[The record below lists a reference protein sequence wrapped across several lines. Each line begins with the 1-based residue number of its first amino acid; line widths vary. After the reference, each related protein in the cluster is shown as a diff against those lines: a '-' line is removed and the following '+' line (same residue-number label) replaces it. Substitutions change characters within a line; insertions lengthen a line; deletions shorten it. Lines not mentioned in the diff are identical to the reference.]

1 MPTSGTSPPL
11 QPVAAETS
19 LRSLAGIGT
28 ARAKA
33 LQSLG
38 LETISDLLDYLP
50 RRYQPESA
58 ERPIAELIPEQ
69 IQSARGE
76 VIAVDMVYGRPPPRF
91 EATLQDEQDNRLSLT
106 WFNGGYLRK
115 KIFPG
120 LLLRVRARVQA
131 FRGSPQMVNPKWEV
145 IEPTTPLLEGDT
157 IRPIYPAS
165 GTLSSDV
172 IAKLVADNLESAVA
186 PLREWF
192 APSLLAKYELP
203 TRQQA
208 YRRIHRPAALRE
220 AAAARRRLVWD
231 ELMLLQLALGISRRQ
246 RDAASSAPLLKHDTR
261 IGQRIRKRIGF
272 ELTNAQERVV
282 ADVVTDLGSGK
293 PMHRLI
299 QGDVG
304 SGKTAVAV
312 YGMLMTV
319 ANKMQAAL
327 LAPTEVLAEQHYL
340 TLTNLLR
347 GSSVGVELFTHRTR
361 DIAKRNARRGAGTEP
376 LFAGAQAQIAV
387 GTQALLSQGVLFEN
401 LGLVVVD
408 EQHKLGVRQR
418 AALRSKGAKN
428 GIATPHYLVMTAT
441 PIPRT
446 LALSHFADF
455 DLSLIDELPPGRQPI
470 QTRWLKRAQA
480 AQAYEFVRKQIA
492 AGRQAYVVLP
502 QIDEGAEDENDPT
515 AVRSVRKQFDQLK
528 TGTLSGLRLAML
540 HGQLSPDEKYAVM
553 SDFRDG
559 KIDVLI
565 TTTVIEVGID
575 VANATA
581 IVIDSAERF
590 GLSQL
595 HQLRGRVG
603 RGRHVSYCLLIAD
616 APNEQAEQ
624 RLTAMTKTSDGFKIA
639 EMDLDLRG
647 VGEFF
652 GTRQHGMPELQVAD
666 VRKETVLLKA
676 ARNEALALLGADPQ
690 LRQPQNRLLRDE
702 LILRFGKSLQL
713 AQVG

>member
-1 MPTSGTSPPL
+1 MSPGATSVDSQPIASSTPL
-11 QPVAAETS
+11 RLVSGVGSKRAA
-19 LRSLAGIGT
+19 
-28 ARAKA
+28 A
-33 LQSLG
+33 LEALG
-38 LETISDLLDYLP
+38 LQAVSDLLDYLP
-50 RRYQPESA
+50 RRYQFESA
-58 ERPIAELIPEQ
+58 ERPVAELVTDQ

-76 VIAVDMVYGRPPPRF
+76 IIAVDMVFGRPPPRF
-91 EATLQDEQDNRLSLT
+91 EATLEDDRGERLTLT

-115 KIFPG
+115 KIVPG
-120 LLLRVRARVQA
+120 LLLRARGRVQV
-131 FRGSPQMVNPKWEV
+131 FRRQLQMVNPKWELIDAV
-145 IEPTTPLLEGDT
+145 TPRLAGDT
-157 IRPIYPAS
+157 LRPIYPAS
-165 GTLSSDV
+165 GSLSSDV

-192 APSLLAKYELP
+192 APALLEKYQLP

-208 YRRIHRPAALRE
+208 YRLIHRPTAERQAAS
-220 AAAARRRLVWD
+220 ARRRLVWD

-246 RDAASSAPLLKHDTR
+246 RDASAAAPLLKHNPRVD
-261 IGQRIRKRIGF
+261 QRIRKRLGF
-272 ELTNAQERVV
+272 QLTGAQDRVV
-282 ADVVTDLGSGK
+282 AEVTADLVAGK

-312 YGMLMTV
+312 YAMLMTV

-327 LAPTEVLAEQHYL
+327 LAPTEVLAEQHFL

-347 GSSVGVELFTHRTR
+347 GSTVGVELFTHRTR
-361 DIAKRNARRGAGTEP
+361 TAAKRTARRGAGTTP
-376 LFAGAQAQIAV
+376 LFGNSQAQIAV
-387 GTQALLSQGVLFEN
+387 GTQALLGEGVVFEN

-418 AALRSKGAKN
+418 ATLRGKGGEN
-428 GIATPHYLVMTAT
+428 GGTTPHYLVMTAT

-446 LALSHFADF
+446 LALSYFADF
-455 DLSLIDELPPGRQPI
+455 DLSVIDELPPGRQPI
-470 QTRWLKRAQA
+470 QTRWLRRDQA
-480 AQAYEFVRKQIA
+480 AQAYQFVRKQAA

-502 QIDEGAEDENDPT
+502 QIDEGAEDEDSPL

-528 TGTLSGLRLAML
+528 AGPLSGLRLAML
-540 HGQLSPDEKYAVM
+540 HGQLPADEKQAVM

-565 TTTVIEVGID
+565 ATTVIEVGID
-575 VANATA
+575 VPNATVM
-581 IVIDSAERF
+581 VIDSAERF

-603 RGRHVSYCLLIAD
+603 RGPHASHCLLVAD
-616 APNEQAEQ
+616 APNELAEQ
-624 RLTAMTKTSDGFKIA
+624 RLSAMVKTSDGFKIA

-666 VRKETVLLKA
+666 VRKEAELLKA
-676 ARNEALALLGADPQ
+676 ARTEALALLHADPQ

-702 LILRFGKSLQL
+702 LIRRFG
-713 AQVG
+713 